1 MQVFKIFK
9 DAVLNKSDAVRGI
22 FLKGGQVFLYL
33 VILATL
39 MAIPQTII
47 AGKLVST
54 LTTNFETVANNIP
67 EYTLTDNQLDKDSGE
82 AKVVN
87 TDFIVYSFDPNDDVS
102 TSELKDLNTNGL
114 IIENQK
120 DQLYLAV
127 NNQDYHIKYSDGLNA
142 SVQKSL
148 FNNMGQFQFLTYP
161 ITFIGIMIGQLV
173 MLSFLQ
179 LMIALLCGFSKH
191 SQRLKLTLGNRFR
204 LGILQNT
211 LPILVITVINLL
223 PLNLPFQFEILLIAG
238 VIRTV
243 KVMKNIQVIKYKKTR
258 LIPAAFLCVVV
269 FFLNDT
275 IRFKKR
281 NLVLFLTPCSRACRE
296 ASLLGPTTV
305 VKRALSHPF

>member
-67 EYTLTDNQLDKDSGE
+67 EYILTDNQLDKDSGE

-243 KVMKNIQVIKYKKTR
+243 KVMKNIKVIKY
-258 LIPAAFLCVVV
+258 
-269 FFLNDT
+269 
-275 IRFKKR
+275 
-281 NLVLFLTPCSRACRE
+281 
-296 ASLLGPTTV
+296 
-305 VKRALSHPF
+305 

>member
-67 EYTLTDNQLDKDSGE
+67 EYILTDNQLDKDSGE

-114 IIENQK
+114 IIENQNSSSPK
-120 DQLYLAV
+120 ALTEAKLAS
-127 NNQDYHIKYSDGLNA
+127 I
-142 SVQKSL
+142 
-148 FNNMGQFQFLTYP
+148 
-161 ITFIGIMIGQLV
+161 
-173 MLSFLQ
+173 
-179 LMIALLCGFSKH
+179 
-191 SQRLKLTLGNRFR
+191 
-204 LGILQNT
+204 
-211 LPILVITVINLL
+211 
-223 PLNLPFQFEILLIAG
+223 
-238 VIRTV
+238 
-243 KVMKNIQVIKYKKTR
+243 
-258 LIPAAFLCVVV
+258 
-269 FFLNDT
+269 
-275 IRFKKR
+275 KKR
-281 NLVLFLTPCSRACRE
+281 M
-296 ASLLGPTTV
+296 TTIPGMIV
-305 VKRALSHPF
+305 GR